1 MVKNLVKKL
10 QRTFLLA
17 FKGLFFVLLFAIF
30 FGLFGLTERELWR
43 ASRTAAIAM
52 STFVVAGIC
61 FIKIYGGYAI
71 GRKKSKEIIYS
82 VVLAIGITDLI
93 TYFQIYIMLY
103 NYDKRSPL
111 TQDIFTFI
119 GVVLLQII
127 ATYLA
132 TYFGNFLYFVIN
144 PPDSVVVVYGE
155 KEGLVNFV
163 SKINRYKKQYSI
175 RTLCSIR
182 DENLKQIIRDHQT
195 VFLYAIPE
203 EDKDRMVEYCYKHRK
218 NIYFTPDL
226 ADIVIKH
233 SHHVLVDDVTVLESR
248 VTGLTFEQALIKR
261 ACDIVV
267 SLIAIIVSSPIM
279 LLEAL
284 AIKLEDGGP
293 VFFRQPRVTQDGRIF
308 NVLKFRTM
316 IVDADKNNKRLA
328 SQGDSRITKVGNI
341 LRKLRIDELPQ
352 FINILKGEMSVVGP
366 RPEQAEITEK
376 YVEVLPEF
384 RYRLKVKAGLTGLAQ
399 VLGKYNT
406 TPKDKLILDLI
417 YIEQYSIWVDL
428 KIMLQTAKVLFKSD
442 STEGVIG
449 ELPIDLEKHRE
460 LLEEKKAQQ

>member
-1 MVKNLVKKL
+1 MKKL
-10 QRTFLLA
+10 QRTFLLT
-17 FKGLFFVLLFAIF
+17 FKGLFFVVLFAIF

-43 ASRTAAIAM
+43 ASRTAAISM
-52 STFVVAGIC
+52 STFAVAGIC
-61 FIKIYGGYAI
+61 FIKIYGGFAI

-82 VVLAIGITDLI
+82 VMLATVITDLI
-93 TYFQIYIMLY
+93 TYFQIFIMLI
-103 NYDKRSPL
+103 NYEKRAPL
-111 TQDIFTFI
+111 MQDVFTFI

-127 ATYLA
+127 FIYLA
-132 TYFGNFLYFVIN
+132 TYFGNYLYFVIN
-144 PPDSVVVVYGE
+144 PPDTVVVVYGE

-163 SKINRYKKQYSI
+163 SKINRYKKQYNI
-175 RTLCSIR
+175 RTLCSIK

-195 VFLYAIPE
+195 VFLYALSE
-203 EDKDRMVEYCYKHRK
+203 SDKDRLVEYCYKHRK
-218 NIYFTPDL
+218 NVYFTPDL

-248 VTGLTFEQALIKR
+248 VTGLTFEQQLIKR
-261 ACDIVV
+261 TCDIIV
-267 SLIAIIVSSPIM
+267 SLVAVILSSPIM
-279 LLEAL
+279 LIEAI

-293 VFFRQPRVTQDGRIF
+293 VFFKQPRVTQDGKIF

-328 SQGDSRITKVGNI
+328 SQGDSRITKVGNV

-399 VLGKYNT
+399 ILGKYNT
-406 TPKDKLILDLI
+406 TPKDKLILDLM

-460 LLEEKKAQQ
+460 LLEEKEAEENL